1 MSLRTRVAIA
11 VGVVVFCAL
20 AIVAAVV
27 YPAVGANLRGQ
38 NDESLVQV
46 AENAPTIAAK
56 LKQTGT
62 LGQLVPFGRTQLQIL
77 PAAATGPAKG
87 FVDITDHDVLVAIG
101 KDKPYFQDE
110 AYAGV
115 VYRIYTTQFPGNPG
129 TLVRVAEPASDATS
143 TQTALGWLLAA
154 LIPLGAIGAAAMAR
168 LAAGRVLRPVG
179 RLTETVERIRAT
191 GDLSAPIETPGQDE
205 ISRLGQAFAAMT
217 AALDESVTA
226 QRRLVADASHE
237 LRTPLTSLITNLEL
251 LAEQPDDPS
260 AAALAAAALSE
271 AGELRVLIND
281 LVELARDGQASFHI
295 EDVRLD
301 LVAERVA
308 ARAAGRA
315 PGLRY
320 ELDCRPTLVRGD
332 PDALERA
339 IGNLVDNALKWSPPD
354 GRIRICAAGGT
365 VEVSDDGPGIPAA
378 DLPYIFDRFYRSAKA
393 RALPGSG
400 LGLAIVRRIADTHDG
415 TVEAIPLRQG
425 MRFRISLPEIAVD
438 GGEGGSAAGDL
449 AGALLAEGIQVDG
462 SPGAVGPPGV

>member
-1 MSLRTRVAIA
+1 MSLRTRVSIA
-11 VGVVVFCAL
+11 VGAVVFCAL

-38 NDESLVQV
+38 SDNALVQV
-46 AENAPTIAAK
+46 AENAPDIATK
-56 LKQTGT
+56 LKQART
-62 LGQLVPFGRTQLQIL
+62 LGQLVPFGNTQLQIL
-77 PAAATGPAKG
+77 PDATAGPTSG
-87 FVDITDHDVLVAIG
+87 FVAITDHDVQVADG
-101 KDKPYFQDE
+101 RDKPYFQDE
-110 AYAGV
+110 AYGGV
-115 VYRIYTTQFPGNPG
+115 VYRIYTMQFPGNPG
-129 TLVRVAEPASDATS
+129 ALVRVAQPASDGTS
-143 TQTALGWLLAA
+143 TQTALGWLLVA
-154 LIPLGAIGAAAMAR
+154 LVPAGAIIAAAVAR

-217 AALDESVTA
+217 AALDESVGA

-260 AAALAAAALSE
+260 APALAAAALAE
-271 AGELRVLIND
+271 AGELRRLIND
-281 LVELARDGQASFHI
+281 LVELARDGQASLHI

-301 LVAERVA
+301 LVAERVAERAA

-354 GRIRICAAGGT
+354 GRVRISAVGGT
-365 VEVSDDGPGIPAA
+365 VEVSDDGPGIPAD

-400 LGLAIVRRIADTHDG
+400 LGLAIVRRIADLHGG

-425 MRFRISLPEIAVD
+425 MKFRLSLPVAREKT
-438 GGEGGSAAGDL
+438 AGK
-449 AGALLAEGIQVDG
+449 E
-462 SPGAVGPPGV
+462 

>member
-1 MSLRTRVAIA
+1 MSLRARVAFA
-11 VGVVVFCAL
+11 VGAVVFCAL

-27 YPAVGANLRGQ
+27 YPAVGANLRG
-38 NDESLVQV
+38 NSDASLVQV
-46 AENAPTIAAK
+46 AENAPVLARQ

-62 LGQLVPFGRTQLQIL
+62 FGQLVPFGDTQLQIL
-77 PAAATGPAKG
+77 PTAAAGPTNG
-87 FVDITDHDVLVAIG
+87 FVDVTDHDVQVAAG
-101 KDKPYFQDE
+101 TDKPYFYDE
-110 AYAGV
+110 VYRSV
-115 VYRIYTTQFPGNPG
+115 DYRIYTTQFPGNPG
-129 TLVRVAEPASDATS
+129 VLVRVARPVSDAAS

-154 LIPLGAIGAAAMAR
+154 LVPAAAIGAAVVAR

-179 RLTETVERIRAT
+179 RLTETVELIRAT

-217 AALDESVTA
+217 AALDESVGA

-251 LAEQPDDPS
+251 VDERPDDPS
-260 AAALAAAALSE
+260 APGLVAAALAE

-281 LVELARDGQASFHI
+281 LVDLARDGRASFHI

-308 ARAAGRA
+308 ARAADRA
-315 PGLRY
+315 PGLVY

-339 IGNLVDNALKWSPPD
+339 VGNLVDNALKWSPPG
-354 GRIRICAAGGT
+354 GRIRISAAAGT
-365 VEVSDDGPGIPAA
+365 VEVSDDGPGIPAD
-378 DLPYIFDRFYRSAKA
+378 DLPYVFDRFYRSAKA

-400 LGLAIVRRIADTHDG
+400 LGLAIVHRIADMHNG
-415 TVEAIPLRQG
+415 TVEAIPLQQG
-425 MRFRISLPEIAVD
+425 VKLRISVPEVTAD
-438 GGEGGSAAGDL
+438 QPATGQTTASG
-449 AGALLAEGIQVDG
+449 
-462 SPGAVGPPGV
+462 

>member
-20 AIVAAVV
+20 AVVAAVV
-27 YPAVGANLRGQ
+27 YPAVGADLRGKDDQ
-38 NDESLVQV
+38 SLIQ
-46 AENAPTIAAK
+46 AADDAPTIAAQ
-56 LKQTGT
+56 LKQARTP
-62 LGQLVPFGRTQLQIL
+62 LGQLVPFGDSELQIL
-77 PAAATGPAKG
+77 PAAAVGPTNG
-87 FVDITDHDVLVAIG
+87 FVGITGRDVLVASG
-101 KDKPYFQDE
+101 TDKPYFHDE

-115 VYRIYTTQFPGNPG
+115 VYRIYTEQFGGTPG
-129 TLVRVAEPASDATS
+129 TLVRVAVPVSDATS

-154 LIPLGAIGAAAMAR
+154 LVPSAAVGAALVAR

-179 RLTETVERIRAT
+179 RLTETVERIRET
-191 GDLSAPIETPGQDE
+191 GGLSAPIEAAGQDE

-217 AALDESVTA
+217 AALDESVGA

-260 AAALAAAALSE
+260 APALLAAALAE
-271 AGELRVLIND
+271 AGELRALIND
-281 LVELARDGQASFHI
+281 LVDLARDGQAAFHV

-308 ARAAGRA
+308 ARAADRA
-315 PGLRY
+315 PGLAY

-339 IGNLVDNALKWSPPD
+339 IGNLVDNALKWSPPE
-354 GRIRICAAGGT
+354 GRIRISVAAGA
-365 VEVSDDGPGIPAA
+365 VEVSDDGPGIPAD
-378 DLPYIFDRFYRSAKA
+378 DLPHIFDRFYRSAKA

-400 LGLAIVRRIADTHDG
+400 LGLAIVRRIADLHNG
-415 TVEAIPLRQG
+415 TVAAIPLPQG
-425 MRFRISLPEIAVD
+425 VTFRFSLPEVD
-438 GGEGGSAAGDL
+438 
-449 AGALLAEGIQVDG
+449 Q
-462 SPGAVGPPGV
+462 PGTPEDTISGQADTVSQD

>member
-1 MSLRTRVAIA
+1 MSLRARVAIA
-11 VGVVVFCAL
+11 VGAVVFGAL
-20 AIVAAVV
+20 VIVAAVV

-38 NDESLVQV
+38 DDASLVQV
-46 AENAPTIAAK
+46 GANAQAVAVK
-56 LKQTGT
+56 LKQAHTV
-62 LGQLVPFGRTQLQIL
+62 GQLVPFGSTQLQIL
-77 PAAATGPAKG
+77 PDVTAGPTSG
-87 FVDITDHDVLVAIG
+87 FVDVTSHDVQVADG
-101 KDKPYFQDE
+101 TAKPYFRDE
-110 AYAGV
+110 AYGKV
-115 VYRIYTTQFPGNPG
+115 VYRIYAMQLPGQPG
-129 TLVRVAEPASDATS
+129 VLVRVARPESEATS
-143 TQTALGWLLAA
+143 TQASLGWLLAA
-154 LIPLGAIGAAAMAR
+154 LVPVSAIAAAVLAR

-191 GDLSAPIETPGQDE
+191 GDLSAPIETPGHDE

-217 AALDESVTA
+217 AALDESAGA

-260 AAALAAAALSE
+260 APALAAAALAE
-271 AGELRVLIND
+271 AGELRGLVND

-320 ELDCRPTLVRGD
+320 ELDFQPTLVRGD

-354 GRIRICAAGGT
+354 GRIRIAAVGGK
-365 VEVSDDGPGIPAA
+365 VEVSDDGPGITAD
-378 DLPYIFDRFYRSAKA
+378 DLPYIFDRFYRSAQA

-400 LGLAIVRRIADTHDG
+400 LGLAIVRRIADMHHG
-415 TVEAIPLRQG
+415 TVEAIPLPQG
-425 MRFRISLPEIAVD
+425 VKFRIRVPEAVAD
-438 GGEGGSAAGDL
+438 PP
-449 AGALLAEGIQVDG
+449 AEE
-462 SPGAVGPPGV
+462 